1 MLLVSMSECTSK
13 REELLHDDVSLFA
26 TPSPS
31 PNIAIMSQCH
41 HVVLPTDGINDLKI
55 VFLEE
60 INSLRCFIILCVV
73 MSQSTIFTFSLSVQ
87 LSIGSD

>member
-13 REELLHDDVSLFA
+13 REKLLHNDVSLFA

-31 PNIAIMSQCH
+31 PNISIMSQCH
-41 HVVLPTDGINDLKI
+41 HVALPTDNINDLEI
-55 VFLEE
+55 VLLEE
-60 INSLRCFIILCVV
+60 INSLRGFIILCIV

-87 LSIGSD
+87 LSISSY